1 MGLGDMKTAEWL
13 TIAAIIVGPI
23 LALGAQ
29 RALDHLRETH
39 KRRVGLFFTLL
50 TTRMS
55 PLAQAHVQA
64 LNSIDVIFT
73 RAVDRPI
80 REAWAKVRDQMSLDP
95 EKTPRWFERL
105 NDLKC
110 DLLQVMGSA
119 LGFEFTVDY
128 LKQAGYVP
136 RHYTDLEQ
144 DQLLIR
150 QHLVKVLTPDGVKVV
165 VTEYKDQPRPDEGLR
180 KN

>member
-1 MGLGDMKTAEWL
+1 MRTADWL
-13 TIAAIIVGPI
+13 TIAAIILGPI
-23 LALGAQ
+23 LALLAQ
-29 RALDHLRETH
+29 RVLDSLRETR

-55 PLAQAHVQA
+55 PLAPNHVQA

-80 REAWAKVRDQMSLDP
+80 REAWAKVRGQMSLDP
-95 EKTPRWFERL
+95 EKTPGWIERL

-110 DLLQVMGSA
+110 DLLLEMGRA
-119 LGFEFTVDY
+119 LNFEYSVDY

-136 RHYTDLEQ
+136 RHYTDLES

-150 QHLVKVLTPDGVKVV
+150 QHLVKALTPDGIKVV
-165 VTEYKDQPRPDEGLR
+165 V
-180 KN
+180 KNSE